1 MTGAVPLG
9 PPFVVISAFMDQ
21 PNSNLKHRSCYKCG
35 FQSETAETVCPQCKR
50 PLQTSSSIRIRGFLL
65 VICGVILMGMIGYIS
80 LWAID
85 AVSGTAGQ
93 SRFTGTQ
100 QEKLMIFALFGV
112 LMIFGFLSF
121 VTGLFQL
128 IAGRR
133 NKLFIWAMVVVAFL
147 IFLGGGA
154 VIWLFD

>member
-1 MTGAVPLG
+1 MVL
-9 PPFVVISAFMDQ
+9 
-21 PNSNLKHRSCYKCG
+21 
-35 FQSETAETVCPQCKR
+35 
-50 PLQTSSSIRIRGFLL
+50 
-65 VICGVILMGMIGYIS
+65 CGVILMGMIGYIS

-85 AVSGTAGQ
+85 AVAGTTGQ

-112 LMIFGFLSF
+112 LMVFGFLSF

-133 NKLFIWAMVVVAFL
+133 NKLFVWAMVAFAAL
-147 IFLGGGA
+147 VFLGGGA
-154 VIWLFD
+154 VIWLFE